1 MSDTPHSP
9 QCYCFDEQHSVQKH
23 NYQIMDDFYPLI
35 KNFVEFLQRFFT
47 QTLKGHIS
55 VTNKATEMR

>member
-1 MSDTPHSP
+1 MDSI
-9 QCYCFDEQHSVQKH
+9 QFKH
-23 NYQIMDDFYPLI
+23 NYQIMGDFYPLI

-55 VTNKATEMR
+55 VTNKDTEMR